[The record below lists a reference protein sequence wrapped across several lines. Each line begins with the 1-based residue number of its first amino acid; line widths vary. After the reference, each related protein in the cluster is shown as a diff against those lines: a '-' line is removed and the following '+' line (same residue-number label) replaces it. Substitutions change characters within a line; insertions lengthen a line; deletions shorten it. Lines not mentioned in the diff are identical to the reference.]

1 MASSRRDGAGPRRVR
16 VVELYRREFED
27 PIAVRAGDRV
37 TVGRRDQQFP
47 AWRWVTTGDG
57 RSGWMAERYLELRGD
72 DDGVALRDYDA
83 TELSVE
89 AGDELA
95 VLDEEGG
102 WLWCESAR
110 GERGWVPAE
119 VTEGPARPP

>member
-1 MASSRRDGAGPRRVR
+1 
-16 VVELYRREFED
+16 
-27 PIAVRAGDRV
+27 
-37 TVGRRDQQFP
+37 
-47 AWRWVTTGDG
+47 
-57 RSGWMAERYLELRGD
+57 
-72 DDGVALRDYDA
+72 
-83 TELSVE
+83 
-89 AGDELA
+89 